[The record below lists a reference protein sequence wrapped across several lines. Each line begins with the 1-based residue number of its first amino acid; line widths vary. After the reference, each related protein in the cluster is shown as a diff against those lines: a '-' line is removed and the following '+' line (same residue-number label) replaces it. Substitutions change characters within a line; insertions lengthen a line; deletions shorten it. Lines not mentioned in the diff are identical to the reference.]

1 MTGLVH
7 AIRLLTFLCIVS
19 ILFSIAASE
28 TFLAAAFL
36 LWLPVMIR
44 EGWKQRRLPLDWPP
58 FFGPIRLFV
67 VATILSV
74 WFSADPHSGMPA
86 IRKLP
91 LFFLCF
97 LVTRFFDQAWVERTY
112 FALFGV
118 GSLAGVYAMVQFGE
132 KWWHYQHTQ
141 RAADDPT
148 LIFRVHAFM
157 GHWMTFSGEQLL
169 VFASLLA
176 FLAIFPIRRR
186 WRWTLVTALISISI
200 ALSFTRSVWLAGGI
214 VFVAALL
221 ISHRRIVWVFPLV
234 LLLLVMALPHAVHER
249 LDSFLD
255 TGFSSNAAR
264 IEMARAGWKMF
275 REHPWFGVGP
285 QRVGIEFKAILD
297 ARGVTRPPFYIGHL
311 HNNLIQ
317 LAAERG
323 VFALTAFIW
332 LMIELFIRLWRGSHV
347 LADELGV
354 RAVYMAGV
362 FSIVALVVAG
372 MFEFNFGDSE
382 VLILFLFLISAPYA
396 MHPGTMGALPLSS
409 ETKAR
414 KNAGPET
421 TGIGGQSF

>member
-36 LWLPVMIR
+36 LWLPVMIS
-44 EGWKQRRLPLDWPP
+44 EGWAERRLPLDWPP

-86 IRKLP
+86 VRKLP

-97 LVTRFFDQAWVERTY
+97 LVIRFFDQEWLKRTY
-112 FALFGV
+112 FSLFGL
-118 GSLAGVYAMVQFGE
+118 GSLAGVYAMAQFGE

-141 RAADDPT
+141 RAVDDPT

-176 FLAIFPIRRR
+176 FLAIVPIRRM
-186 WRWTLVTALISISI
+186 WGWALVTALISISI
-200 ALSFTRSVWLAGGI
+200 ALSFTRSVWLAAVV
-214 VFVAALL
+214 VFGAALL
-221 ISHRRIVWVFPLV
+221 TSRRRIVWVFPLV
-234 LLLLVMALPHAVHER
+234 LLLLVLVLPHAVHER

-255 TGFSSNAAR
+255 TGFSSNVGR
-264 IEMARAGWKMF
+264 IEMMRAGWKMF

-297 ARGVTRPPFYIGHL
+297 ARGVTRPPFYTGHL
-311 HNNLIQ
+311 HNNFIQ

-332 LMIELFIRLWRGSHV
+332 LIIELLVRLWRGSRV
-347 LADELGV
+347 LSDSVETQA
-354 RAVYMAGV
+354 AYMAGV
-362 FSIVALVVAG
+362 FSTAALVVAG

-382 VLILFLFLISAPYA
+382 VLILFLFLISAPYS
-396 MHPGTMGALPLSS
+396 MHPGPMEVSPIFS
-409 ETKAR
+409 ESKAR
-414 KNAGPET
+414 KSAGLEITGNAGQ
-421 TGIGGQSF
+421 GS